1 MLFSGGLIPWW
12 LVIRQLGLLNKVWA
26 LIIPGA
32 LSVWNVILM
41 MNFFREIPQ
50 DLDDA
55 ASVDG
60 ASHWYK
66 LLRVYL
72 PLSTPAI
79 ATLTL
84 FTAVGHWN
92 SWFDGMILINN
103 VNLQPLQT
111 VMRQIV
117 INLDL
122 SQMTK
127 DPAQLALY
135 SDRSMRAATIVVAT
149 VPILVV
155 YPFIQRYFVAGIR
168 LGAVK
173 G

>member
-1 MLFSGGLIPWW
+1 
-12 LVIRQLGLLNKVWA
+12 
-26 LIIPGA
+26 
-32 LSVWNVILM
+32 

-66 LLRVYL
+66 LLHVYL

-84 FTAVGHWN
+84 FTAVNHWN

-103 VNLQPLQT
+103 INLQPLQT
-111 VMRQIV
+111 IMRQIV

-127 DPAQLALY
+127 DPAHWHSIQTARCEQRRSSWPRCRSLSSTRSSSATSWPASGLA
-135 SDRSMRAATIVVAT
+135 
-149 VPILVV
+149 
-155 YPFIQRYFVAGIR
+155 
-168 LGAVK
+168 AVK